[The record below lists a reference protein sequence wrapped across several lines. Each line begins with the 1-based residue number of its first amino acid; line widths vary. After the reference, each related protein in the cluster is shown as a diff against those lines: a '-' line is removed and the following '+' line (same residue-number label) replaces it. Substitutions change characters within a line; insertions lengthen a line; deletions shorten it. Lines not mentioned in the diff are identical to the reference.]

1 MTAAVAALAA
11 IVRANA
17 LLEVARFNPFTP
29 DNHPYCGHDPPPFAR
44 GFREFASALSVWLAQ
59 SRNSRQ
65 PQRTKTAPMAAATK
79 RTIIPA
85 DRATIAAM

>member
-29 DNHPYCGHDPPPFAR
+29 DNHPYCAHDPPTICAGLSANSPQPYPFGWLRA
-44 GFREFASALSVWLAQ
+44 GTLASPKEPRRLQ
-59 SRNSRQ
+59 
-65 PQRTKTAPMAAATK
+65 
-79 RTIIPA
+79 
-85 DRATIAAM
+85 

>member
-44 GFREFASALSVWLAQ
+44 GFPQIRLSLIRLAG
-59 SRNSRQ
+59 SEPELS
-65 PQRTKTAPMAAATK
+65 PAPK
-79 RTIIPA
+79 NQ
-85 DRATIAAM
+85 DGSNNCGNKEDDHSS